1 MTPRPFQLTEL
12 GTNRRGGTLNTQK
25 YRERDDRGT
34 RRTYRTPSGS
44 HWTAT
49 KLMQILVLK
58 NMQRL
63 HRTLMKSDYREDFLN
78 QRIIKT
84 TDDASRWQVK
94 IQETVFSRDN
104 KVHDGTTKTIKSLSQ
119 SFVTTR
125 WKTTDYLDFCLLY
138 YLISTCSRVSFSLKV
153 HQIDAFYFKLCR
165 IFLRGNRRP
174 RTSRK
179 APKSIQHSLTKS
191 CGKHWFVGC
200 FSSDLLK
207 EKITA
212 NPHQNSTSTKK
223 TRVFKVFR
231 NFSHQGSTQRHV
243 SDIRTRKLSLFH

>member
-1 MTPRPFQLTEL
+1 MHQ
-12 GTNRRGGTLNTQK
+12 
-25 YRERDDRGT
+25 DD
-34 RRTYRTPSGS
+34 
-44 HWTAT
+44 
-49 KLMQILVLK
+49 KQIFK
-58 NMQRL
+58 
-63 HRTLMKSDYREDFLN
+63 KPCSPD
-78 QRIIKT
+78 
-84 TDDASRWQVK
+84 W
-94 IQETVFSRDN
+94 DN

-119 SFVTTR
+119 GFVTTR
-125 WKTTDYLDFCLLY
+125 WKTMDYLDFCLLY

-174 RTSRK
+174 RTRRK

-212 NPHQNSTSTKK
+212 NSHQNSTSTKK